1 MLRDFGF
8 WILDFGLVIAA
19 MLLFCVEVPSA
30 QGAVTSLDDIE
41 HWVGS
46 GANRAGVV
54 VDWNGDA
61 TTDHALVWGFR
72 WDGDATGE
80 TMLRAIITADP
91 RLYAKLGTSGGFG
104 LAVRGLGYD
113 LNDDNAFALHDG
125 TTFDAAG
132 IAASGPTDGVLSIDP
147 ADHYREG
154 WFIGV
159 WNYATANANPWSGGN
174 FAYSGAGASGRT
186 LADGAWDSW
195 AFTQTFRSTA
205 FGANPLAA
213 TAPAD
218 FDSSGSVD
226 GTDFLAWQRNLGG
239 TSALRSAG
247 DATGDG
253 AVDHADL
260 AVWRSQLAGSA
271 PFALAIAATTSAP
284 EPASYTTCASAMF
297 VLIRLSR
304 HLRHLKRRRDS

>member
-1 MLRDFGF
+1 VTPRNCGLRIADC
-8 WILDFGLVIAA
+8 GLVLAA
-19 MLLFCVEVPSA
+19 LLLASHA
-30 QGAVTSLDDIE
+30 RAAVTSLDDIE
-41 HWVGS
+41 SWVGS

-54 VDWNGDA
+54 LDWNGDA
-61 TTDHALVWGFR
+61 TTDSALVWGFR
-72 WDGDATGE
+72 WDGVATGE
-80 TMLRAIITADP
+80 TMLRAVITADP

-113 LNDDNAFALHDG
+113 LNDDNAFALDDG
-125 TTFDAAG
+125 TTFDSAG
-132 IAASGPTDGVLSIDP
+132 IAASGPTDGAMSIDP

-159 WNYATANANPWSGGN
+159 WNYAAATGNPWSGGS
-174 FAYSGAGASGRT
+174 FAYSFAGASSRT

-195 AFTQTFRSTA
+195 AFTPTFKATA
-205 FGANPLAA
+205 FGANPIAA

-218 FDSSGSVD
+218 FDSDGSVD
-226 GTDFLAWQRNLGG
+226 GGDFLAWQRSLGA

-253 AVDHADL
+253 AVDVADL
-260 AVWRSQLAGSA
+260 AAWRTQFTGSTPLAVA
-271 PFALAIAATTSAP
+271 AATSVP

-297 VLIRLSR
+297 VLIRLTR
-304 HLRHLKRRRDS
+304 HRRQRRDS